1 MFFTDAHHGLSF
13 DLKTTSRKINAF
25 YTAESDEAIE
35 GSVCENS
42 NKETA
47 MVARISEGRNS
58 N

>member
-1 MFFTDAHHGLSF
+1 LSF

-25 YTAESDEAIE
+25 YIAESDEAIE

-47 MVARISEGRNS
+47 MLARISEGRNS